1 MKKKKT
7 TTAAASA
14 SRRCRC
20 RCRSQKNNNQIRDSG
35 GGGGGGI
42 KKRSKKTSRCWPGFE
57 PTPGKIPYSKGSCR
71 QIIKKRDI

>member
-20 RCRSQKNNNQIRDSG
+20 RCRSQKNNNQIRDS